1 MSEFEQILWGRR
13 LRRCIYLI
21 SLPVSVT
28 IIPSLLARDCGAY
41 GIFAILIGFLLGAL
55 ALHFGEKLIRPLWIR
70 LGLSV
75 FFLGTALL
83 GCYFLTR
90 YTQENLAKTI
100 SSGFILAIL
109 ILFIILY
116 VKNWKTSFEKCIYL
130 TIWPVMLT
138 ILLTWLL
145 IVGRVRIN
153 RVMDGFL
160 QLSDFSFTGL
170 WYGTALVFLTILC
183 AICLPAALGR
193 LNGASIKGMGLERT
207 LICSGILQM
216 ISFFIYLG
224 LFQVGAL
231 KTMSDPFQNLISMIR
246 MPGGCFERQ
255 DALLC
260 LGWFFSLFFYSVVSL
275 WLSIGLLQ
283 KKTLLSLVLFCVCT
297 GLTACGQPDI
307 EKRAFPLTLAIAETK
322 DGDEHKYIFDFEN
335 VNPSEQSLY
344 YHEDEEITAGSY
356 EEAYE
361 KYKRTKAAELDDSH
375 VVAILL
381 EKELIDDAEFMDLL
395 LSDFYENSHFSWNTA
410 VFLYD
415 SKETKLSDW
424 RKKTGNRLGTYLSD
438 RLEKQSRISTHAI
451 ATIGDLYLN
460 SINQNEILY
469 LPKLMDA
476 KEPVVT
482 GYYALGSIRN

>member
-13 LRRCIYLI
+13 CKRCIYLL
-21 SLPVSVT
+21 SFPVSVT

-41 GIFAILIGFLLGAL
+41 GIFSILNGFLLGAL
-55 ALHFGEKLIRPLWIR
+55 VLHFGEKLIRPLWIR
-70 LGLSV
+70 LSLSV
-75 FFLGTALL
+75 FFLGTTLL

-100 SSGFILAIL
+100 SSGWILAIL
-109 ILFIILY
+109 ILLIVLY
-116 VKNWKTSFEKCIYL
+116 AKNWKTSFEKCIYL

-138 ILLTWLL
+138 IVLTWALV
-145 IVGRVRIN
+145 VGRVRIN
-153 RVMDGFL
+153 RVLGGFL
-160 QLSDFSFTGL
+160 KLSDFSFTGL

-193 LNGASIKGMGLERT
+193 LNGAVIKGLGLERT
-207 LICSGILQM
+207 LIYAGLLQM
-216 ISFFIYLG
+216 ISFFLYLG

-231 KTMSDPFQNLISMIR
+231 GRMSDPFQNLISMIR

-260 LGWFFSLFFYSVVSL
+260 LSWFLSLFFYSVVSL
-275 WLSIGLLQ
+275 WLCIGLLQ
-283 KKTLLSLVLFCVCT
+283 KKTLLSIVLVCVCM
-297 GLTACGQPDI
+297 GVTACGQPDI
-307 EKRAFPLTLAIAETK
+307 EKRAFPLTLAIADTK
-322 DGDEHKYIFDFEN
+322 KGDMYRYTFDFEN

-344 YHEDEEITAGSY
+344 YHEDEVITAGSY
-356 EEAYE
+356 EEAFAE
-361 KYKRTKAAELDDSH
+361 YKKTLAAELDDSH

-381 EKELIDDAEFMDLL
+381 EKELITDAEFMDQL
-395 LSDFYENSHFSWNTA
+395 LSDFYDNAHFSWNTA
-410 VFLYD
+410 VFVYD

-438 RLEKQSRISTHAI
+438 RLEKQSRISGHAT

-482 GYYALGSIRN
+482 GYYALGSK